1 MQFCYLRIGHL
12 SSQYSVF
19 LPLPSFSCFMQ
30 LSLLPLS
37 PTFGRCKGEDFMNAL
52 VPAVGMVVGVILIFA
67 GLEVSDPVVV
77 GLGFIGMI
85 AGGIATI
92 GFLIAER
99 S

>member
-1 MQFCYLRIGHL
+1 
-12 SSQYSVF
+12 
-19 LPLPSFSCFMQ
+19 
-30 LSLLPLS
+30 
-37 PTFGRCKGEDFMNAL
+37 MNAL